1 MSQFDGNS
9 DLISAEIYDRF
20 RQAIALRKWPNGT
33 PLTKE
38 QLDICMQAIIRYEY
52 LHLPPEERTG
62 YVAPAEDACSK
73 HAAADDEVP
82 VRILK

>member
-1 MSQFDGNS
+1 MSQFERAP
-9 DLISAEIYDRF
+9 DLISPQIYDRF
-20 RQAIALRKWPNGT
+20 RQAIAVRKWPNGT
-33 PLTKE
+33 PLTND

-62 YVAPAEDACSK
+62 YVAPPQDACGTLDAS
-73 HAAADDEVP
+73 DETP